1 MDALIAAILSSP
13 LAFVIVILVIVFL
26 LFIGK
31 VYVYPE
37 LVDKKVLE
45 KAHKELFSKYQAL
58 LEKESER
65 AVSIEELLTDGPLKD
80 LERILASLHTLGNTE
95 TLENIDR
102 NVSTLLVTQ
111 KELLREVLDRLK
123 QLERIIEEVKSS
135 GDSKSDE
142 ALRKLEAVSRDCTDI
157 IRRHDVITGAL
168 LQRLTGESSPVALKG
183 LQ

>member
-1 MDALIAAILSSP
+1 M
-13 LAFVIVILVIVFL
+13 VLVVVFL
-26 LFIGK
+26 IFIGK

-45 KAHKELFSKYQAL
+45 EAHKELFSKYQAL

-65 AVSIEELLTDGPLKD
+65 AVSIEELFTDGPLKD
-80 LERILASLHTLGNTE
+80 LEKVLASLTTIDNTE
-95 TLENIDR
+95 AIENIDR
-102 NVSTLLVTQ
+102 NVTTLMATH

-123 QLERIIEEVKSS
+123 QLERSIEEVKSA

-142 ALRKLEAVSRDCTDI
+142 ALRKLEAISRDCTDI